1 MLHQLSFKFFKFY
14 KLKVRDSNLIPK
26 QHGYKKVKNQIT
38 RRRSKQR
45 MKNFSSNK
53 VKFLCSFLILF
64 TISERSSQTVIY
76 TCFRFIVISFV
87 YYTPFKKTL
96 RLTRDLS
103 YEDTVN
109 FSMLLQLRSCLVKI
123 RNVIA
128 TI

>member
-1 MLHQLSFKFFKFY
+1 MILLWHLFNWKLFIQLDLFDEGFLQYVLHQLSFKFFKFY

-103 YEDTVN
+103 
-109 FSMLLQLRSCLVKI
+109 
-123 RNVIA
+123 
-128 TI
+128 